1 MNNYVFSF
9 RTMEYLK
16 YLYYN
21 KDKTIRKKKGR
32 IYMDFIEKIKSQV
45 KEKNRTIVLVETEDV
60 RTLKAAEIV
69 KKEGFATILLVGEEE
84 KIQALAQTNHIDI
97 SGIQILNPKTY
108 ENFED
113 LKITFYELRK
123 EKGMTLEEA
132 KKILLEN
139 PLYFA
144 NLLVKCGYADGLV
157 AGAVNSSADVL
168 RPALQIIKTAKDSK
182 IVSSFFL
189 MDVPNCEYGANGVFV
204 YSDCGMVQNPTS
216 EELAE
221 IAKCSAKT
229 FKKLVGE
236 EPKVAMLSHSTLG
249 SARHPDVDKVVKAVE
264 IAKKENPTID
274 LDGEFQLDAAIVPSV
289 AKKKAPNSKV
299 AGHANVLIFPD
310 LDSGNIAYKITE
322 RLAHAKAYGPIT
334 QGLSKPVNDLSRGC
348 TEEDIAGVVAITA
361 FQCEDE
367 IK

>member
-1 MNNYVFSF
+1 
-9 RTMEYLK
+9 
-16 YLYYN
+16 
-21 KDKTIRKKKGR
+21 
-32 IYMDFIEKIKSQV
+32 MDFIEKIKSQV
-45 KEKNRTIVLVETEDV
+45 KIKSKTIVLAETEDI
-60 RTLKAAEIV
+60 RTLKAAAIV
-69 KKEGFATILLVGEEE
+69 KKEGYATIILVGEETE
-84 KIQALAQTNHIDI
+84 IQELAETNHIDI
-97 SGIQILNPKTY
+97 LGIEIINPKTY
-108 ENFED
+108 ENFENM
-113 LKITFYELRK
+113 KNTFYELRK
-123 EKGMTLEEA
+123 AKGMTLGEA
-132 KKILLEN
+132 EKILLKN
-139 PLYFA
+139 KLYFG

-168 RPALQIIKTAKDSK
+168 RPALQIIKTAKDSR

-189 MDVPNCEYGANGVFV
+189 MDVPNCEYGAEGIFV

-221 IAKCSAKT
+221 IARCSAST

-249 SARHPDVDKVVKAVE
+249 SAKHPDVDKVVKAVE
-264 IAKKENPTID
+264 IAKKEHPELD
-274 LDGEFQLDAAIVPSV
+274 LDGEFQFDAAIVPSV

-334 QGLSKPVNDLSRGC
+334 QGLAKPVNDLSRGC
-348 TEEDIAGVVAITA
+348 NEFDIAGVVAITA
-361 FQCEDE
+361 FQCED
-367 IK
+367 